1 MGVASRAARLGVA
14 AAWVGVVAACAGP
27 PTPLAGQGTTDE
39 PAVLY
44 RAALLQAAPGR
55 LLDLIAVLRARFPE
69 DDPAS
74 PLVMRH
80 SQGDHWDLM
89 ILGPASELESGL
101 SNAAP
106 PDLLALVRG
115 RPTEPPEASE
125 VEAVEQPLAA
135 DSLDA
140 LLAWSEDLWAWGPP
154 VRTFR
159 DRARGAGFF
168 HIEMFV
174 ALAGRR
180 AGLVEQRRMENEYLR
195 RIGLSDNLLWVRHAG
210 ADWDAFTIGFYRDL
224 AHYAEPSPVDPA
236 MRDAITVEVGF
247 PEPGSIGAY
256 LRRFLLRHNDTLAGV
271 AR

>member
-1 MGVASRAARLGVA
+1 MGVASRAACLGVA
-14 AAWVGVVAACAGP
+14 AACAGLT
-27 PTPLAGQGTTDE
+27 TPLAAQGTAEE

-55 LLDLIAVLRARFPE
+55 LLDLIGVLRERFPE

-74 PLVMRH
+74 PLLMRH

-89 ILGPASELESGL
+89 ILGPAAELEAGL
-101 SNAAP
+101 SDAAP

-115 RPTEPPEASE
+115 RPTEPPQASA
-125 VEAVEQPLAA
+125 VEAVAQPLAA

-140 LLAWSEDLWAWGPP
+140 LLTWSEDLWAWGPP

-174 ALAGRR
+174 ALAGQR

-224 AHYAEPSPVDPA
+224 QHYAEPSPMSQA
-236 MRDAITVEVGF
+236 QRDAITVEVGF
-247 PEPGSIGAY
+247 PGPGSIGFY